1 MLSDFINMQ
10 ATFAAYYKITMNPRL
25 YYWFAFVLIFII
37 GFYVD
42 MRAAKHRHKEESVA
56 TALKWTGF
64 WICVAFLFG
73 LAIALFY
80 PQNEG
85 SAISTKSMMGMK
97 FYSAYLTEY
106 MLSIDNLFVF
116 IMIFA
121 MMKVPGEI
129 QPILLKYGIL
139 LSIFFRTLFIL
150 VGMGLINRF
159 EWLIYLF
166 GAFLIYMTFK
176 MMKSGDEEETIDPEK
191 NTLIR
196 AAKKI
201 FTVDVNNKD
210 PKFHSRINGKFAITP
225 FALTFLLIGSTD
237 VMFAVDSVPA
247 VIGVIREGNEALTL
261 YESNFL
267 AISSNTFAL
276 MGLISLFFALKGIMK
291 LFRHL
296 KTGICFIL
304 FFVGAKMLLSG
315 IESVS
320 MFFAKHS
327 WVSLTVI
334 VATLAISI
342 LYSVLESKLIARR
355 QASLSVNY
363 EVPETRNTDKE

>member
-1 MLSDFINMQ
+1 
-10 ATFAAYYKITMNPRL
+10 MNPEL
-25 YYWFAFVLIFII
+25 YFWFAFIIIFLAGFII
-37 GFYVD
+37 D
-42 MRAAKHRHKEESVA
+42 MRAAKHRRTEESVA

-64 WICVAFLFG
+64 WIAVAFLFG
-73 LAIALFY
+73 LAISFFY
-80 PQNEG
+80 PQNET
-85 SAISTKSMMGMK
+85 SILNTRSMMGMK

-116 IMIFA
+116 IMIFT

-129 QPILLKYGIL
+129 QPVLLKYGIL

-176 MMKSGDEEETIDPEK
+176 MIKSGDEEETIDPEK
-191 NTLIR
+191 NSLIR
-196 AAKKI
+196 AAKRL
-201 FTVDVNNKD
+201 FQVDVNNKE
-210 PKFHSRINGKFAITP
+210 PKFHSRLNGRFAITP

-237 VMFAVDSVPA
+237 VMFAIDSVPA
-247 VIGVIREGNEALTL
+247 VIGVIREGTQALTL

-267 AISSNTFAL
+267 AISSNTFAV

-334 VATLAISI
+334 LSTLAISI
-342 LYSVLESKLIARR
+342 LYSILETRLIASRE
-355 QASLSVNY
+355 A
-363 EVPETRNTDKE
+363 KH

>member
-1 MLSDFINMQ
+1 
-10 ATFAAYYKITMNPRL
+10 MNPEL
-25 YYWFAFVLIFII
+25 YYWFAFILIFLL
-37 GFYVD
+37 GFAID
-42 MRAAKHRHKEESVA
+42 MRAAKHRHREISVA

-73 LAIALFY
+73 LAVLLFY
-80 PQNEG
+80 PQNEIG
-85 SAISTKSMMGMK
+85 APDTRGMMGLK

-116 IMIFA
+116 IMIFT
-121 MMKVPGEI
+121 MMKVAGEV

-139 LSIFFRTLFIL
+139 LSIVFRTLFIL
-150 VGMGLINRF
+150 AGMGLINRF

-176 MMKSGDEEETIDPEK
+176 MMKSDKEEESIDPEK

-201 FTVDVNNKD
+201 FQVDVNNKA
-210 PKFHSRINGKFAITP
+210 PKFHSRVNGKFALTP

-247 VIGVIREGNEALTL
+247 VIGVIREGNQALTL
-261 YESNFL
+261 DQSNFL

-276 MGLISLFFALKGIMK
+276 MGLVSLFFALKGIMK

-296 KTGICFIL
+296 KTGICVIL

-315 IESVS
+315 FESVS
-320 MFFAKHS
+320 RFFSDHS
-327 WVSLTVI
+327 WVSFTVI
-334 VATLAISI
+334 LSTLAASI
-342 LYSVLESKLIARR
+342 IYSVIESRLIAVREAH
-355 QASLSVNY
+355 Q
-363 EVPETRNTDKE
+363 

>member
-1 MLSDFINMQ
+1 
-10 ATFAAYYKITMNPRL
+10 MNPEL
-25 YYWFAFVLIFII
+25 YFWFAFILIFFV
-37 GFYVD
+37 GFVVD
-42 MRAAKHRHKEESVA
+42 LRAARQRHKVESVA

-64 WICVAFLFG
+64 WIAVAFLFG
-73 LAIALFY
+73 LAISLFY
-80 PQNEG
+80 PHSEASEIN
-85 SAISTKSMMGMK
+85 TRSMMGLK

-116 IMIFA
+116 IMIFT
-121 MMKVPGEI
+121 MMKVSGEV
-129 QPILLKYGIL
+129 QPVLLKYGIL
-139 LSIFFRTLFIL
+139 LSMVFRTLFIL

-176 MMKSGDEEETIDPEK
+176 MIRSSDDDETIDPEK

-196 AAKKI
+196 AAKKL
-201 FTVDVNNKD
+201 FMVDVTNKD
-210 PKFHSRINGKFAITP
+210 PKFHSRVNGKFAITP

-247 VIGVIREGNEALTL
+247 VIGVIREGNQALTL
-261 YESNFL
+261 YQSNFL

-276 MGLISLFFALKGIMK
+276 MGLVSLFFALKGIMK

-315 IESVS
+315 IHSVS
-320 MFFAKHS
+320 TFFSNHS
-327 WVSLTVI
+327 WVSFTVI
-334 VATLAISI
+334 LATLALSI
-342 LYSVLESKLIARR
+342 IYSIIESRFIATREAKL
-355 QASLSVNY
+355 
-363 EVPETRNTDKE
+363 

>member
-1 MLSDFINMQ
+1 
-10 ATFAAYYKITMNPRL
+10 MNPGL
-25 YYWFAFVLIFII
+25 YYWFAFILIFIT

-42 MRAAKHRHKEESVA
+42 MRAAKNRHKEESVA

-64 WICVAFLFG
+64 WIAVAFLFG
-73 LAIALFY
+73 LAISLFY
-80 PQNEG
+80 PQNEY
-85 SAISTKSMMGMK
+85 STISTRSMMGMK

-116 IMIFA
+116 IMIFT
-121 MMKVPGEI
+121 MMKVPGDI

-176 MMKSGDEEETIDPEK
+176 MLKSNDEEESIDPEK
-191 NTLIR
+191 NALIR
-196 AAKKI
+196 AAKRV
-201 FTVDVNNKD
+201 FQVDVNNKE
-210 PKFHSRINGKFAITP
+210 PRFHSRIDGKFAITP

-247 VIGVIREGNEALTL
+247 VIGVIREGNQALSL

-276 MGLISLFFALKGIMK
+276 MGLISLFFALKGIIK

-320 MFFAKHS
+320 LFFAKHS

-334 VATLAISI
+334 LATLAISI
-342 LYSVLESKLIARR
+342 LYSVIENRIISRHEATLAVKVDASKD
-355 QASLSVNY
+355 SGK
-363 EVPETRNTDKE
+363 KE

>member
-1 MLSDFINMQ
+1 
-10 ATFAAYYKITMNPRL
+10 MNPGL
-25 YYWFAFVLIFII
+25 YFWFAFILIFIV
-37 GFYVD
+37 GFWVD
-42 MRAAKHRHKEESVA
+42 MRAAKHRHSEESVA
-56 TALKWTGF
+56 TALRWTGF
-64 WICVAFLFG
+64 WITVAFLFG
-73 LAIALFY
+73 LAILLFY

-85 SAISTKSMMGMK
+85 SAISTRNIMGMK

-116 IMIFA
+116 IMIFT
-121 MMKVPGEI
+121 MMKVPGDI
-129 QPILLKYGIL
+129 QPVLLKYGIL

-176 MMKSGDEEETIDPEK
+176 MMKSSDEEDTIDPEK

-196 AAKKI
+196 AAKKV
-201 FTVDVNNKD
+201 FQVDVNNKN
-210 PKFHSRINGKFAITP
+210 PRFHSRLNGRFAITP

-247 VIGVIREGNEALTL
+247 VIGVIREGNQALTL

-320 MFFAKHS
+320 LFFAKHS

-334 VATLAISI
+334 LSTLAVSI
-342 LYSVLESKLIARR
+342 LYSVLETRMIEKREAKLSA
-355 QASLSVNY
+355 NY
-363 EVPETRNTDKE
+363 EAAKAKKDDQHQAVDNFV

>member
-1 MLSDFINMQ
+1 
-10 ATFAAYYKITMNPRL
+10 MNPEL
-25 YYWFAFVLIFII
+25 YFWFAFILIFIV
-37 GFYVD
+37 GFWVD
-42 MRAAKHRHKEESVA
+42 MRAAKHRHAEESVA

-64 WICVAFLFG
+64 WISVAFLFG
-73 LAIALFY
+73 LSILLFF
-80 PQNEG
+80 PQNEA
-85 SAISTKSMMGMK
+85 STISTRNMMGMK

-116 IMIFA
+116 IMIFT
-121 MMKVPGEI
+121 MMKVPGDI

-150 VGMGLINRF
+150 LGMGLINRF

-176 MMKSGDEEETIDPEK
+176 MLKNNDSEESIDPEK
-191 NTLIR
+191 NSLIR
-196 AAKKI
+196 AAKKV
-201 FTVDVNNKD
+201 FQVDVDNKE
-210 PKFHSRINGKFAITP
+210 PKFHSRLDGKIAITP

-247 VIGVIREGNEALTL
+247 VIGVIREGNQALTL
-261 YESNFL
+261 NESNFL

-296 KTGICFIL
+296 KTGICVIL

-315 IESVS
+315 VESVS
-320 MFFAKHS
+320 MFFARHS

-334 VATLAISI
+334 LATLALSV
-342 LYSVLESKLIARR
+342 LYSVVENRIIEKREEKLLAGYGTVKANDEE
-355 QASLSVNY
+355 QQ
-363 EVPETRNTDKE
+363 

>member
-1 MLSDFINMQ
+1 
-10 ATFAAYYKITMNPRL
+10 MNPGL
-25 YYWFAFVLIFII
+25 YYWFAFILIFIV
-37 GFYVD
+37 GFYAD
-42 MRAAKHRHKEESVA
+42 MRAAKNRHSEESVA

-64 WICVAFLFG
+64 WICIAFLFG
-73 LAIALFY
+73 LAISLFY

-85 SAISTKSMMGMK
+85 STISTRSMMGMK

-116 IMIFA
+116 IMIFT

-176 MMKSGDEEETIDPEK
+176 MMRNNDEEETIDPEK

-196 AAKKI
+196 AAKRV
-201 FTVDVNNKD
+201 FQVDVNNNN
-210 PKFHSRINGKFAITP
+210 PKFHSRLNGRFAITP

-247 VIGVIREGNEALTL
+247 VIGVIREGNQALSL
-261 YESNFL
+261 HESNFL

-315 IESVS
+315 IGSVS
-320 MFFAKHS
+320 MFFARHS

-334 VATLAISI
+334 LSTLAISI
-342 LYSVLESKLIARR
+342 LYSVLENRIIAKREAKLSAG
-355 QASLSVNY
+355 Y
-363 EVPETRNTDKE
+363 EAVRAKDNELR